1 MIKTSWGRNRQN
13 GVKAEGDLIKLLRE
27 RGIFSLSL
35 SPNIS
40 GDIIIPLKNIVI
52 EVKRVKKSKTFSFSH
67 PNQIEQYKSLKE
79 YVDNG
84 MRVYYAILFY
94 DNIKDGT
101 DVNKWRFFEYRDESY
116 KMKLFDGKTFGYF
129 VSLIVPSEKA

>member
-1 MIKTSWGRNRQN
+1 MKMSWGRNRQN

-27 RGIFSLSL
+27 RGIFSLPL
-35 SPNIS
+35 SPNIA
-40 GDIIIPLKNIVI
+40 GDIIVPLKNIVI
-52 EVKRVKKSKTFSFSH
+52 EVKRVKKSKTFSFSQ

-79 YVDNG
+79 YVNNG

-94 DNIKDGT
+94 DNINDGV
-101 DVNKWRFFEYRDESY
+101 DVHKWRFFDYRDELY

-129 VSLIVPSEKA
+129 ISLIVPSGKA